1 MGDWNRS
8 RPDHSGDPRRPQRRL
23 LPTPAL
29 QLLVHASHVFRGLYF
44 PVETAFSRWDAELQQ
59 ELIPSIHKYCRAA
72 EAPSDSTLRT
82 SGHRFTKEVES
93 PDDQMH
99 IDDCLVLGHILRPS
113 HFLTVFLQNISFDT
127 VYRRET
133 CT

>member
-1 MGDWNRS
+1 M
-8 RPDHSGDPRRPQRRL
+8 
-23 LPTPAL
+23 
-29 QLLVHASHVFRGLYF
+29 
-44 PVETAFSRWDAELQQ
+44 QQ

-72 EAPSDSTLRT
+72 KAPGDSTLRT

-99 IDDCLVLGHILRPS
+99 IDDCLVLRHILRPS

-133 CT
+133 WIRSNYIEKVGNVHFMRLKDCH